1 MTDNIILQ
9 ATIENKVILVDA
21 INNFNSCTRPRKEK
35 NKKIPFSN
43 HSKCEPPRGG
53 QWVNKAFETRI
64 FPMTYTQFSF
74 RNNPGT
80 KLMPES
86 PNKSNKSTSSTRPNT
101 RSSTEERGIKIL
113 PPKQILQRLPTL
125 FPQEQ
130 SKNTS
135 KNHLNDIRKIVYL
148 LHWTKLI

>member
-1 MTDNIILQ
+1 
-9 ATIENKVILVDA
+9 
-21 INNFNSCTRPRKEK
+21 
-35 NKKIPFSN
+35 
-43 HSKCEPPRGG
+43 
-53 QWVNKAFETRI
+53 
-64 FPMTYTQFSF
+64 MTYTTFSF

-86 PNKSNKSTSSTRPNT
+86 SNRSNKSISSTRPNT

-113 PPKQILQRLPTL
+113 PAKQILQRLPTL
-125 FPQEQ
+125 LPQEQ

-135 KNHLNDIRKIVYL
+135 KNHLNDLRKIVYL

>member
-1 MTDNIILQ
+1 MRLIISIVAPGQ
-9 ATIENKVILVDA
+9 G
-21 INNFNSCTRPRKEK
+21 
-35 NKKIPFSN
+35 KKKDKKKTFSN

-53 QWVNKAFETRI
+53 QWVNKAFESRI
-64 FPMTYTQFSF
+64 FPTTYTTFSF
-74 RNNPGT
+74 RNNSGT

-86 PNKSNKSTSSTRPNT
+86 PNRSNKSISSTRPNP

-113 PPKQILQRLPTL
+113 PAKQILQRLPTL
-125 FPQEQ
+125 LPQEQ